1 VSRDVEVVVIGAG
14 QAGLSAAHHLARLG
28 LDLVVLDAEDR
39 AGGAWQHRW
48 PSLTL
53 ARTHHVHDLPGL
65 PFPPAGDDVPAA
77 DAVPAYFAEY
87 ERHFALP
94 VHRPVRVHAV
104 RRAPDD
110 SRREHRSELCE
121 RGADRGA
128 ESGRR
133 ARPDDSRREH
143 RSELCERGA
152 DRGAES
158 GRRARPDDR
167 FRVETSDGDWT
178 ADAVV
183 NATGTW
189 TRPFVPRYPG
199 QEVFRGRQLTPVD
212 YRGAAEFAGQSVVVV
227 GGGASAVQLL
237 GEIAEVA
244 DTTWVTRRPPVWR
257 EEPFGPDEGRAAV
270 ALVEDA
276 VREGRSPGSV
286 VGVTGLVVTPWVRE
300 ARARGVLDRLPVFD
314 RLTPD
319 GVAWD
324 DGRSVRADAVL
335 WATGFRAALGH
346 LAPLGLRG
354 PGGGIRMEG
363 THVAGEPRV
372 HLVGYGPS
380 ASTVG
385 ANRAGREAAVALRRL
400 LHPEAARA
408 A

>member
-1 VSRDVEVVVIGAG
+1 MVIGAG
-14 QAGLSAAHHLARLG
+14 QAGLSAAHHLTRLG
-28 LDLVVLDAEDR
+28 LDLVVLDAEER

-87 ERHFALP
+87 ERRFALP
-94 VHRPVRVHAV
+94 VQRPVRVRAV
-104 RRAPDD
+104 RRPRTAAGSIAASSASEERTAAW
-110 SRREHRSELCE
+110 SRAREHGT
-121 RGADRGA
+121 RG
-128 ESGRR
+128 
-133 ARPDDSRREH
+133 
-143 RSELCERGA
+143 
-152 DRGAES
+152 
-158 GRRARPDDR
+158 DR
-167 FRVETSDGDWT
+167 FRVETSDGNWT

-189 TRPFVPRYPG
+189 TRPFVPRYRG

-237 GEIAEVA
+237 AEIAEVA

-270 ALVEDA
+270 ALVEEA

-286 VGVTGLVVTPWVRE
+286 VGVTGLVVTPWVRR
-300 ARARGVLDRLPVFD
+300 ARVRGVLDRLPVFD

-385 ANRAGREAAVALRRL
+385 ANRAGREAAVALHRL
-400 LHPEAARA
+400 LHPEAALPRSA
-408 A
+408 

>member
-1 VSRDVEVVVIGAG
+1 MVIGAG
-14 QAGLSAAHHLARLG
+14 QAGLSAAHHLTRLG
-28 LDLVVLDAEDR
+28 FDLVVLDAEER

-87 ERHFALP
+87 ERRFALP
-94 VHRPVRVHAV
+94 VQRPVRVRAV
-104 RRAPDD
+104 RRPRTAAGSIAASSASEERTAAW
-110 SRREHRSELCE
+110 SRAREHGT
-121 RGADRGA
+121 RG
-128 ESGRR
+128 
-133 ARPDDSRREH
+133 
-143 RSELCERGA
+143 
-152 DRGAES
+152 
-158 GRRARPDDR
+158 DR
-167 FRVETSDGDWT
+167 FRVETSDGNWT

-237 GEIAEVA
+237 AEIAEVA

-270 ALVEDA
+270 ALVEEA

-385 ANRAGREAAVALRRL
+385 ANRAGREAAVALHRL
-400 LHPEAARA
+400 LRPEAALPRSA
-408 A
+408 

>member
-1 VSRDVEVVVIGAG
+1 VEVVVIGAG

-28 LDLVVLDAEDR
+28 LDLVVLDAEAR
-39 AGGAWQHRW
+39 PGGAWQHRW

-77 DAVPAYFAEY
+77 DAVPAYFTEY

-94 VHRPVRVHAV
+94 VRRPVRVRAV
-104 RRAPDD
+104 RRPATAAG
-110 SRREHRSELCE
+110 SIAASSASEERTAARS
-121 RGADRGA
+121 
-128 ESGRR
+128 R
-133 ARPDDSRREH
+133 ARGH
-143 RSELCERGA
+143 GL
-152 DRGAES
+152 
-158 GRRARPDDR
+158 DDR

-178 ADAVV
+178 ASAVV
-183 NATGTW
+183 NAPGTW

-199 QEVFRGRQLTPVD
+199 QEGFRGRQLTPVD

-227 GGGASAVQLL
+227 GGGASALQLL

-257 EEPFGPDEGRAAV
+257 EEPFGAEEGRAAV

-286 VGVTGLVVTPWVRE
+286 VGVTGLVVTPWVRA

-354 PGGGIRMEG
+354 PGGGIRLVG
-363 THVAGEPRV
+363 TSVAGEPRV

-400 LHPEAARA
+400 LRPEAALPRSA
-408 A
+408 

>member
-1 VSRDVEVVVIGAG
+1 MSRDVEVVVIGAG
-14 QAGLSAAHHLARLG
+14 QAGLSAAHHLARQG
-28 LDLVVLDAEDR
+28 LDLVVLDAEER

-65 PFPPAGDDVPAA
+65 PFPPAEDDVPAA

-94 VHRPVRVHAV
+94 VHRPVRVRAV

-128 ESGRR
+128 ESGQR
-133 ARPDDSRREH
+133 AW
-143 RSELCERGA
+143 
-152 DRGAES
+152 
-158 GRRARPDDR
+158 PDDR
-167 FRVETSDGDWT
+167 FRVETTDGNWT

-324 DGRSVRADAVL
+324 DGRFVRADAVL

-400 LHPEAARA
+400 LRTEAALPRSA
-408 A
+408 

>member
-1 VSRDVEVVVIGAG
+1 VEVVVIGAG

-28 LDLVVLDAEDR
+28 LDLVVLDAEAR
-39 AGGAWQHRW
+39 PGGAWQHRW

-77 DAVPAYFAEY
+77 DAVPAYFTEY

-94 VHRPVRVHAV
+94 VRRPVRVRAV
-104 RRAPDD
+104 RRPATAAG
-110 SRREHRSELCE
+110 SIAASSASEERTAARS
-121 RGADRGA
+121 
-128 ESGRR
+128 R
-133 ARPDDSRREH
+133 ARGH
-143 RSELCERGA
+143 RPATAAGSIAASSASEERTA
-152 DRGAES
+152 ARS
-158 GRRARPDDR
+158 RARGHGLDDR

-178 ADAVV
+178 ASAVV

-199 QEVFRGRQLTPVD
+199 QEGFRGRQLTPVD

-227 GGGASAVQLL
+227 GGGASALQLL

-257 EEPFGPDEGRAAV
+257 EEPFGAEEGRAAV

-286 VGVTGLVVTPWVRE
+286 VGVTGLVVTPWVRA

-354 PGGGIRMEG
+354 PGGGIRLVG
-363 THVAGEPRV
+363 TSVAGEPRV

-400 LHPEAARA
+400 LRPEAALPRSA
-408 A
+408 

>member
-1 VSRDVEVVVIGAG
+1 MSRDVEVVVIGAG

-28 LDLVVLDAEDR
+28 LDLVVLDAEER

-77 DAVPAYFAEY
+77 DAVPAYFADY

-94 VHRPVRVHAV
+94 VHRPVRVRAV
-104 RRAPDD
+104 RRASDD
-110 SRREHRSELCE
+110 SRGEHRSERCE

-133 ARPDDSRREH
+133 ARPDE
-143 RSELCERGA
+143 
-152 DRGAES
+152 
-158 GRRARPDDR
+158 R
-167 FRVETSDGDWT
+167 FRVETTDGQWT
-178 ADAVV
+178 ASAVV

-324 DGRSVRADAVL
+324 DGRFVRADAVL

-385 ANRAGREAAVALRRL
+385 ANRAGRGAAVALRRL
-400 LHPEAARA
+400 LHPDTAIPRSAA
-408 A
+408 

>member
-1 VSRDVEVVVIGAG
+1 
-14 QAGLSAAHHLARLG
+14 
-28 LDLVVLDAEDR
+28 
-39 AGGAWQHRW
+39 
-48 PSLTL
+48 
-53 ARTHHVHDLPGL
+53 
-65 PFPPAGDDVPAA
+65 
-77 DAVPAYFAEY
+77 
-87 ERHFALP
+87 

-104 RRAPDD
+104 RRT
-110 SRREHRSELCE
+110 S
-121 RGADRGA
+121 
-128 ESGRR
+128 
-133 ARPDDSRREH
+133 DDSRREH

>member
-1 VSRDVEVVVIGAG
+1 MVIGAG
-14 QAGLSAAHHLARLG
+14 QAGLSAAHHLTRLG
-28 LDLVVLDAEDR
+28 LDLVVLDAEER

-87 ERHFALP
+87 ERHFGLP
-94 VHRPVRVHAV
+94 VHRPVRVRAV
-104 RRAPDD
+104 RRARDG
-110 SRREHRSELCE
+110 SRREHRSGLRE
-121 RGADRGA
+121 RGADHGA

-133 ARPDDSRREH
+133 AW
-143 RSELCERGA
+143 
-152 DRGAES
+152 
-158 GRRARPDDR
+158 PDDR

-212 YRGAAEFAGQSVVVV
+212 YRGAADFAGQSVVVV

-270 ALVEDA
+270 ALVEEA

-385 ANRAGREAAVALRRL
+385 ANRAGREAAVALHRL
-400 LHPEAARA
+400 LHPEAALPRSA
-408 A
+408 

>member
-1 VSRDVEVVVIGAG
+1 VDRDVEVVVLGAG

-28 LDLVVLDAEDR
+28 LDLVVLDAENHP
-39 AGGAWQHRW
+39 GGAWQHRW

-94 VHRPVRVHAV
+94 VHRPVRVRAV
-104 RRAPDD
+104 RRTSDD
-110 SRREHRSELCE
+110 SRREHRSERRE

-128 ESGRR
+128 ESDRTVW
-133 ARPDDSRREH
+133 PD
-143 RSELCERGA
+143 G
-152 DRGAES
+152 
-158 GRRARPDDR
+158 R

-178 ADAVV
+178 ASAVV

-199 QEVFRGRQLTPVD
+199 QEVFRGRQLTPVE

-244 DTTWVTRRPPVWR
+244 HTTWVTRRPPVWR

-286 VGVTGLVVTPWVRE
+286 VGVTGLVVTPWVRA
-300 ARARGVLDRLPVFD
+300 ARERGVLDRLPVFD

-319 GVAWD
+319 GVTWD

-346 LAPLGLRG
+346 LAPLGLRA
-354 PGGGIRMEG
+354 PGGGIRLDG
-363 THVAGEPRV
+363 TAVVGEPRV

-400 LHPEAARA
+400 LRPETALPRSA
-408 A
+408 